1 MFSECSDKKGK
12 EKGGQ
17 KLGLERILPL
27 PAERFLN
34 DHDRSGSIDHLGVTG
49 EDHGSLIHR
58 VQGLLYSR
66 HSPGHVWGNQ

>member
-12 EKGGQ
+12 ERGGQ

-49 EDHGSLIHR
+49 EDHGSLI
-58 VQGLLYSR
+58 Y
-66 HSPGHVWGNQ
+66 